1 MCGSRIFSMKNSF
14 LLHRDSLA
22 VLDALSDEQAGK
34 LFKAMATYHET
45 GEQPDDVL
53 IKCILLPFINQW
65 TRDTEKWE
73 RIADIRRTQGSK
85 GGQAKATKSKQKLA
99 KATKSK
105 QTIANDSKRS
115 GSVSVSV
122 NVNDS
127 VSVKEKSTAYPSL
140 DEVITFFTDNGYTRD
155 IAVKAYHY
163 YAEAGW
169 KDSRGEAVRAW
180 KQKMRGVWFKDE
192 NKQPQAPVLS
202 SHYNPA
208 VGDVPAVWQPIDQYR
223 PV

>member
-1 MCGSRIFSMKNSF
+1 MKNSF

-22 VLDALSDEQAGK
+22 VLDALTDEQAGK
-34 LFKAMATYHET
+34 LFKAMATYHDT
-45 GEQPDDVL
+45 GEQPEDVL
-53 IKCILLPFINQW
+53 LKCILLPFINQW
-65 TRDTEKWE
+65 TRDAEKWE
-73 RIADIRRTQGSK
+73 RIANMRRSQGSK
-85 GGQAKATKSKQKLA
+85 GGQAKASKSKQMVA
-99 KATKSK
+99 NGSKSK
-105 QTIANDSKRS
+105 QTIAKPSKRS
-115 GSVSVSV
+115 GNVNVSVSVSD
-122 NVNDS
+122 NVNDN
-127 VSVKEKSTAYPSL
+127 VSVKEKTTAYPTL
-140 DEVITFFTDNGYTRD
+140 DEVISFFTENGYTRD
-155 IAVKAYHY
+155 IAIKAYHY

-192 NKQPQAPVLS
+192 NKQPQAQVLS

>member
-1 MCGSRIFSMKNSF
+1 M
-14 LLHRDSLA
+14 RDSFIIYRSFYEAIIDLPA
-22 VLDALSDEQAGK
+22 DAQAQVWGAICEYSLNFTEPSLTGIAKTVFTLIRPQLDANIKRYTNGK
-34 LFKAMATYHET
+34 KQDGSKLKA
-45 GEQPDDVL
+45 
-53 IKCILLPFINQW
+53 
-65 TRDTEKWE
+65 TEK
-73 RIADIRRTQGSK
+73 QNGSK
-85 GGQAKATKSKQKLA
+85 TEAKR
-99 KATKSK
+99 K
-105 QTIANDSKRS
+105 QTRSKTEANENEN
-115 GSVSVSV
+115 VNHNVNE
-122 NVNDS
+122 NVNDKRS
-127 VSVKEKSTAYPSL
+127 ARPAYPSL
-140 DEVITFFTDNGYTRD
+140 DEVITFFTENGYTRD

-169 KDSRGEAVRAW
+169 KDSRGEPVRAW